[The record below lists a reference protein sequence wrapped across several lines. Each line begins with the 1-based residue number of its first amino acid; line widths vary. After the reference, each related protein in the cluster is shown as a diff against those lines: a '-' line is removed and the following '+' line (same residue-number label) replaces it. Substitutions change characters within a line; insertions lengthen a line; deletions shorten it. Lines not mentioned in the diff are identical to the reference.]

1 MVLSAKAEEKEP
13 LIIEML
19 NKRGKEKMLYG
30 QDVVKIE
37 VGQTITWTPDSK
49 GHNVQFVS
57 VPEGVEKVKSK
68 LSKEFSYTFEQEGA
82 YLYVCTPHASM
93 GMIGVVIN
101 DAIIMLVKLQREL
114 NPTLKKDRT
123 PKAIATIAKTRLRA
137 IFLTTITTVAGVMP
151 TAYGIGGY
159 DAMLSDMMLALVWGL
174 IFGTTI
180 TLFLIP
186 AAYDAE
192 LSFLS
197 LFKRKKK

>member
-1 MVLSAKAEEKEP
+1 MRNFYLIFMLVCFMGGMVLSAKAEEKEP

-82 YLYVCTPHASM
+82 YLYLCTPHASM
-93 GMIGVVIN
+93 GMIGVVVVGESDVN
-101 DAIIMLVKLQREL
+101 LDEVLDYKFRGKS
-114 NPTLKKDRT
+114 KK
-123 PKAIATIAKTRLRA
+123 KFKKIAK
-137 IFLTTITTVAGVMP
+137 
-151 TAYGIGGY
+151 
-159 DAMLSDMMLALVWGL
+159 
-174 IFGTTI
+174 
-180 TLFLIP
+180 
-186 AAYDAE
+186 
-192 LSFLS
+192 S
-197 LFKRKKK
+197 LEDV

>member
-1 MVLSAKAEEKEP
+1 MKNFYLIFMVVCFMGGMVLSAKAEEKEP

-68 LSKEFSYTFEQEGA
+68 LSKEFSYTFEQEGV

-93 GMIGVVIN
+93 GMIGVV
-101 DAIIMLVKLQREL
+101 VVGE
-114 NPTLKKDRT
+114 
-123 PKAIATIAKTRLRA
+123 
-137 IFLTTITTVAGVMP
+137 
-151 TAYGIGGY
+151 
-159 DAMLSDMMLALVWGL
+159 SDVNLDEVLDYKFRGK
-174 IFGTTI
+174 
-180 TLFLIP
+180 
-186 AAYDAE
+186 
-192 LSFLS
+192 S
-197 LFKRKKK
+197 KKKFKKIVKSLEGA